1 MPFIRCSLK
10 RAAFQ
15 TVTSPRRS
23 FSSACS
29 TILKYFDQPLPI
41 LASSSS
47 IILAR
52 IALSA
57 AAYSFIFYCPLYVM
71 TVDRIG
77 VIIAFATVAP
87 TAAECI
93 AAPPRYASPAPAP
106 PGNDP
111 GILGFGFGTSGLG
124 CGFGVGI
131 FLSGSGGGTGGFL
144 KKSKNRLVS
153 NAKPIAVCTA

>member
-1 MPFIRCSLK
+1 
-10 RAAFQ
+10 
-15 TVTSPRRS
+15 
-23 FSSACS
+23 
-29 TILKYFDQPLPI
+29 
-41 LASSSS
+41 
-47 IILAR
+47 
-52 IALSA
+52 
-57 AAYSFIFYCPLYVM
+57 M

-111 GILGFGFGTSGLG
+111 GMLGFGY
-124 CGFGVGI
+124 
-131 FLSGSGGGTGGFL
+131 GTGGFL

-153 NAKPIAVCTA
+153 NAKLIAVCTA